1 MLDRAFMAVALVA
14 LAGCPGSNAGL
25 GESCGG
31 NGDCNNALQC
41 LDHRCAER
49 CTNAP
54 DCGDGYACDKDG
66 LCQRA
71 EGIAGDR
78 CKSEVDCAPGLSCQ
92 IDGVEHDDAGILRT
106 SCIAEKSGR
115 PAGEACRA
123 DADCRHGTCELG
135 HCIDLCAESRDCPR
149 GNACQ
154 LIPRTTDEG
163 WLFVGCLPI
172 QGTMTWPIP
181 AIGPTADVRLPVPA
195 NARSVELVMSVDDP
209 TQSVGAT
216 ALFSPT
222 GARLYNAPCT
232 APVNCSPE
240 QALDQYFSSPIRHLP
255 ALGQSVLMLP
265 STPSMQLDTGTYRAQ
280 VTSLHPSGFPGTAI
294 PKITAV
300 VRLDSRDP
308 NTVRTLGLRFHF
320 LNLDDHPCAALTDDK
335 TFQDLGNSAAFR
347 GTFTAV
353 LRTVLFHAG
362 INVAVDSAND
372 LILDRPDLDRLDLAN
387 VGALLQLGTA
397 SDGIDVF
404 FVRSLSPA
412 GLMAYAPNPGP
423 AGVPG
428 TRQSGIV
435 ISMDAL
441 CYRDWQGVARLTAH
455 EIGRYMGLYHTV
467 ELGHE
472 AHPSWRDPL
481 DDGDTGLPSNLMY
494 FSELSGVAATPSG
507 TELTPQQADILRRS
521 AALR

>member
-1 MLDRAFMAVALVA
+1 MAVALAA

-25 GESCGG
+25 GDSCGG
-31 NGDCNNALQC
+31 NSDCNNALQC
-41 LDHRCAER
+41 LEHRCTER

-66 LCQRA
+66 LCQPA

-78 CKSEVDCAPGLSCQ
+78 CKSEVDCAAGLSCQ
-92 IDGVEHDDAGILRT
+92 IDGSQLDEAGLLRT

-115 PAGEACRA
+115 PAGAACIA

-135 HCIDLCAESRDCPR
+135 HCVDICAASRDCPR

-154 LIPRTTDEG
+154 LIPRTTDAG
-163 WLFVGCLPI
+163 GMFVGCLPI
-172 QGTMTWPIP
+172 QGTVTWPVP
-181 AIGPTADVRLPVPA
+181 ATGAWTDVRLPVPD

-209 TQSVGAT
+209 TQRVGA
-216 ALFSPT
+216 AAIVSPANET
-222 GARLYNAPCT
+222 LYTAPCT
-232 APVNCSPE
+232 PPAQCSLE
-240 QALDQYFSSPIRHLP
+240 SALDQYYANPIRHLP

-265 STPSMQLDTGTYRAQ
+265 STPTTELEVGTYRVRVASSHDNG
-280 VTSLHPSGFPGTAI
+280 TAGTAI
-294 PKITAV
+294 PRITAV

-308 NTVRTLGLRFHF
+308 TTVRTLGLRFHF
-320 LNLDDHPCAALTDDK
+320 LNLEDHPCAALTDDG
-335 TFQDLGNSAAFR
+335 TFKDLGNSPAFR

-362 INVAVDSAND
+362 INVAIDSAND
-372 LILDRPDLDRLDLAN
+372 VILDRPDLDRLEVGN
-387 VGALLQLGTA
+387 VGTLLQRSTVG
-397 SDGIDVF
+397 DGIDVF

-435 ISMDAL
+435 ISMDTL

-455 EIGRYMGLYHTV
+455 EIARYMGLYHTV
-467 ELGHE
+467 ELGRDR
-472 AHPSWRDPL
+472 HPSWRDPL

-494 FSELSGVAATPSG
+494 FSELSGAAATPSG
-507 TELTPQQADILRRS
+507 TELTPMQAEILRRS

>member
-1 MLDRAFMAVALVA
+1 MAVALVA

-31 NGDCNNALQC
+31 NSDCNSALQC
-41 LDHRCAER
+41 LEHRCAER
-49 CTNAP
+49 CINAP

-66 LCQRA
+66 LCHPA

-92 IDGVEHDDAGILRT
+92 IDGTERDDAGVLRT

-115 PAGEACRA
+115 PAGDACSA

-135 HCIDLCAESRDCPR
+135 HCLDLCADARDCPR

-154 LIPRTTDEG
+154 VIPRATETG
-163 WLFVGCLPI
+163 GTFVGCLPI
-172 QGTMTWPIP
+172 QGTVTWPVP
-181 AIGPTADVRLPVPA
+181 ALGPSVDVRLPVPA

-209 TQSVGAT
+209 TQKVGA
-216 ALFSPT
+216 AAIFSPT

-232 APVNCSPE
+232 PPQCPADTAV
-240 QALDQYFSSPIRHLP
+240 DQYFSNPIRHLP

-265 STPSMQLDTGTYRAQ
+265 STQSTELAVGAYRVQ
-280 VTSLHPSGFPGTAI
+280 VASFHPSGFPGTAI

-308 NTVRTLGLRFHF
+308 TTVRTLGLRFHF
-320 LNLDDHPCAALTDDK
+320 LNLADHPCAALSDDK
-335 TFQDLGNSAAFR
+335 TFADLGNSVAFR
-347 GTFTAV
+347 GAFTAV

-362 INVAVDSAND
+362 INIAIDNTND
-372 LILDRPDLDRLDLAN
+372 VILDRPDLDRLDLAN
-387 VGALLQLGTA
+387 VGALLQRTRVA
-397 SDGIDVF
+397 EGIDVF

-423 AGVPG
+423 AGVAG

-455 EIGRYMGLYHTV
+455 EIARYMGLYHTV
-467 ELGHE
+467 ELGHDR
-472 AHPSWRDPL
+472 HPTWRDPL
-481 DDGDTGLPSNLMY
+481 DDGDNGLTSNLLY
-494 FSELSGVAATPSG
+494 FSELSGVDATPSG